1 MKRRKMRGIESLK
14 SRYGLLFI
22 SPWILGIALFFLTP
36 VAQSVWYSLADVVL
50 TGEGITVSFKG
61 FGNYQYVLNENPDF
75 SAVLQEAVW
84 KIFYSLPIIVIVSL
98 ILALILNQKFHG
110 RLFFRGLF
118 FLPVIVATGIVLDL
132 IFQTNSSTMSDNVS
146 QSLSSSLFT
155 VNDVM
160 AWLDLPQNVAVYA
173 QTIISGVFDLIW
185 SSGIQIVLFISGLQS
200 IPSSL
205 YEACTVEGATAW
217 ERFWFVTF
225 PMLARVT
232 MLVIVFTMID
242 LFTDMR
248 NPMIDYV
255 YKLMQGGNYS
265 ETSAMMWVYFAIVGG
280 VVAVLLAIYNR
291 TLLRKWE

>member
-1 MKRRKMRGIESLK
+1 M
-14 SRYGLLFI
+14 
-22 SPWILGIALFFLTP
+22 
-36 VAQSVWYSLADVVL
+36 
-50 TGEGITVSFKG
+50 
-61 FGNYQYVLNENPDF
+61 
-75 SAVLQEAVW
+75 
-84 KIFYSLPIIVIVSL
+84 
-98 ILALILNQKFHG
+98 
-110 RLFFRGLF
+110 
-118 FLPVIVATGIVLDL
+118 
-132 IFQTNSSTMSDNVS
+132 
-146 QSLSSSLFT
+146 
-155 VNDVM
+155 
-160 AWLDLPQNVAVYA
+160 
-173 QTIISGVFDLIW
+173 
-185 SSGIQIVLFISGLQS
+185 QS